1 MRGVVA
7 VVKEQ
12 DMKTKQQSNEKNNID
27 DTFYE
32 FFTCRFL
39 KKSVGKISFE
49 KKKIG

>member
-39 KKSVGKISFE
+39 KK
-49 KKKIG
+49 